1 MTTAATGAAT
11 PSTMPEGKRFQ
22 PGVSGNPGGRPF
34 GLERLAREAT
44 HGGETIIKFMAAVA
58 HGKKPKGWPANSIV
72 TSDQMID
79 ANKWLATRGW
89 GNPVQAVDVH
99 GQVTITDLLAMARV
113 AQRGEAIEATG
124 EVVE

>member
-44 HGGETIIKFMAAVA
+44 HDGETIIKFMAAVA
-58 HGKKPKGWPANSIV
+58 EGRKPKGWPANSTV

-79 ANKWLATRGW
+79 ATKWLADRGW
-89 GNPVQAVDVH
+89 GKPVQAVDVA
-99 GQVTITDLLAMARV
+99 GTLTVSDMLEQARASMRARAIDTTAEV
-113 AQRGEAIEATG
+113 AE
-124 EVVE
+124 